1 MLPDIFDTIDTPSLI
16 RKILTLSQHSTY
28 ASMLALYIEDKMK
41 FRKQD
46 VSSPNSVLQ
55 LERKKREKNFLFL
68 DIKFCTRHA
77 PQIPRIVWTCSLFL
91 SMKAT
96 IRIL

>member
-28 ASMLALYIEDKMK
+28 ASMLALYIEDKTK

-46 VSSPNSVLQ
+46 VSSPNSVVQ
-55 LERKKREKNFLFL
+55 LVQKKKKFLFL
-68 DIKFCTRHA
+68 DIKFFRETRSADSENHLGC
-77 PQIPRIVWTCSLFL
+77 VL
-91 SMKAT
+91 SFSP
-96 IRIL
+96 